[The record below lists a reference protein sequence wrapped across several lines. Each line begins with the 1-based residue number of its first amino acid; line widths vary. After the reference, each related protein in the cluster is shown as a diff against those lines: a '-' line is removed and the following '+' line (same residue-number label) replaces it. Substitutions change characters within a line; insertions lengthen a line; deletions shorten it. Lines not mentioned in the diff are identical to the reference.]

1 MLLRNEIRD
10 SIEVWGAF
18 GSFLKFLA
26 YFINLFIFSKCT
38 YLTDFLSVSYSNLNS
53 KTLCSCRDNWLS
65 SHTFLSKILIL
76 VKFSLAKFVFYLVYG
91 DFTKDSVP

>member
-10 SIEVWGAF
+10 SIEVCGAF

-26 YFINLFIFSKCT
+26 YFTTFFFSKYT
-38 YLTDFLSVSYSNLNS
+38 YLTDFLSVSYLNLNS
-53 KTLCSCRDNWLS
+53 KTLYSCWDNWLS

-76 VKFSLAKFVFYLVYG
+76 V
-91 DFTKDSVP
+91 